1 MSEEKITYRGASKE
15 QSEDTRQ
22 MHEGKH
28 TEHVSYRGIEG
39 DVEGD
44 VEVGHEKHT
53 QEVQYRGAKGEVEL

>member
-39 DVEGD
+39 DVE
-44 VEVGHEKHT
+44 VGHEKHT